1 MIDTNLDHVGIVV
14 PRLEPALEAL
24 SSSLGVD
31 WLPIF
36 DDDLAM
42 HEPGRGPRVVHL
54 RIGCTVQYPRLEVIE
69 ALPDSPWALAGGEF
83 HLHHV
88 AFYATD
94 LAGDSR
100 RVSAGPCPIEIC
112 GVGADGAMP
121 KTFTYHVQNGLR
133 FELLERRSLR

>member
-14 PRLEPALEAL
+14 PQLEAALEAL
-24 SSSLGVD
+24 SSSLGVE

-36 DDDLAM
+36 VGKLSM
-42 HEPGRGPRVVHL
+42 HESGRGPREVHL

-69 ALPDSPWALAGGEF
+69 AVAGSPWALAGTEF
-83 HLHHV
+83 HLHHI
-88 AFYATD
+88 AFFATD
-94 LAGDSR
+94 LAGDSS
-100 RVSAGPCPIEIC
+100 RVAAGPCPIEIC
-112 GVGADGAMP
+112 GVDAGGAMP